1 MLWVALQKS
10 IYRSK
15 HVKWKKSSYHKQP
28 QVTLN
33 IVRTCTICF
42 FSIDHVCKILCSNF
56 NAFISFHTSYQLLY
70 EKEHK
75 ANTIRSIG
83 SRFPMALLD
92 IVWRLNGLKRPLA
105 DTFVFSNIFDW
116 GLAFHISEMW
126 SLSDRTK

>member
-1 MLWVALQKS
+1 MPAKRQQFHFKNTSLSTKLRVMLWVALQKS

-42 FSIDHVCKILCSNF
+42 FRSTMSAKSYVAISMYSSHFIL
-56 NAFISFHTSYQLLY
+56 TSTLFY

-83 SRFPMALLD
+83 FRFPGYTAYCMAF
-92 IVWRLNGLKRPLA
+92 KQ
-105 DTFVFSNIFDW
+105 T
-116 GLAFHISEMW
+116 
-126 SLSDRTK
+126 